1 MRIWI
6 FVLTKRSGKRAFF
19 KVIVHKFNPEHMDRL
34 LSTERL
40 MEQHPEGLLRHEGL
54 APGDSFADVG
64 CGPGFFTVPAAG
76 IVGEIGRVYAIDIS
90 EEMLFEL
97 DKRDPPTN
105 VVLVKSGEAEIPLAD
120 AVADMALVSYVLH
133 EAENAVAFLREVGR
147 ILTDG
152 GILLVLDWKK
162 RVEEKGPP
170 IGERLTEEEVL
181 ELLEEAGFADA
192 EAVSFTDSHYK
203 VSSVKKD

>member
-1 MRIWI
+1 
-6 FVLTKRSGKRAFF
+6 
-19 KVIVHKFNPEHMDRL
+19 MDRL

-40 MEQHPEGLLRHEGL
+40 MEQHPEGLLRREGL

-76 IVGEIGRVYAIDIS
+76 IVGETGHVYAIDIS

-97 DKRDPPTN
+97 DKRDPPPN
-105 VVLVKSGEAEIPLAD
+105 VVLVKSGEAEIPLD
-120 AVADMALVSYVLH
+120 KAVVDMALISYVLH

-152 GILLVLDWKK
+152 GILLILDWKK
-162 RVEEKGPP
+162 RVQDKGPP
-170 IGERLTEEEVL
+170 IEERLTEEEVL
-181 ELLEEAGFADA
+181 KLLEEAGFVDA
-192 EAVSFTDSHYK
+192 EAASFTESHYK